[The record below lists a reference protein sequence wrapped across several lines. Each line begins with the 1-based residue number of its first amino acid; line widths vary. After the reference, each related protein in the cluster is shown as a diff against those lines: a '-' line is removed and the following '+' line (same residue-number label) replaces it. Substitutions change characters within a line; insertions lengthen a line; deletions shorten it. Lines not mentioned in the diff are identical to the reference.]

1 MFCTIYGFSQV
12 RRIDCLYLTEVNSAE
27 RMQVMAHS
35 GKKALHEKEKRET
48 RIATLPYILV
58 RLLHLL
64 LYQATPLVA

>member
-1 MFCTIYGFSQV
+1 MGFLKCVESIV
-12 RRIDCLYLTEVNSAE
+12 LYLTEVNSAE